1 MTASTVRTS
10 RGAWELAAV
19 NVALMRAPLHD
30 PVRARFV
37 TAFDVLARLA
47 EQSPGFRWRL
57 KADDGHGLITGLH
70 WPDSRAEQL

>member
-1 MTASTVRTS
+1 M
-10 RGAWELAAV
+10 
-19 NVALMRAPLHD
+19 MRAPLHD

-57 KADDGHGLITGLH
+57 KADDGHGLITGPH